1 MNLTPRGR
9 ANLIL
14 LLTSVIWG
22 FAFVAQRAG
31 MDHVG
36 PFTFNGVRFLI
47 GGLALLPLIA
57 ILDRGRRGRGEA
69 VVPLG
74 SRSLLVGGALAGA
87 FLFGGAALQQ
97 MGIQSTT
104 AGKAGFITGLYVVL
118 VPILGLFIGQRTSA
132 GTWIGVGLA
141 AIGLYFLTMQGDLT
155 IQRGDLLVLMGAF
168 IWAGH
173 VQLLGRLSPGTDPI
187 KLAAVQFFACAAL
200 SLAAAFAVE
209 SVVWADIAAG
219 WVPILYTG
227 LMSVGVG
234 YTLQVVGQRDARPAD
249 AAIIL
254 SLEAVFAVIGGWL
267 FLNEQLG
274 LRGLVGCG
282 MMLAGILVSQLFGQ
296 PRPVHD
302 PAAA

>member
-31 MDHVG
+31 MAHVG

-57 ILDRGRRGRGEA
+57 VLDRGRRGRGEA

-132 GTWIGVGLA
+132 GTWIGAGLA

-219 WVPILYTG
+219 WAPILYTG

-234 YTLQVVGQRDARPAD
+234 YTLQVVGQRHARPAD

>member
-57 ILDRGRRGRGEA
+57 VLDRGRRGRGEA

-74 SRSLLVGGALAGA
+74 SRPLLVGGTLAGA

-132 GTWIGVGLA
+132 GTWIGAGLA

-219 WVPILYTG
+219 WAPILYTG

-234 YTLQVVGQRDARPAD
+234 YTLQVVGQRHARPAD